1 MIVILCGSFKEAS
14 KAFESFLDFLLYG
27 DYTPEVTRVWVDSN
41 CVETDEDLR
50 YIFVEH
56 GYGKVFESMNAD
68 LIDICDFFE
77 DFDAY
82 NDYYGGWE
90 NAWQQWLYF

>member
-1 MIVILCGSFKEAS
+1 
-14 KAFESFLDFLLYG
+14 
-27 DYTPEVTRVWVDSN
+27 
-41 CVETDEDLR
+41 VETDEDLR